1 ADKLLRLVGG
11 EQGKVLQPGD
21 FADALTKQFQQQRN
35 GKRRDDDADRSPAV
49 AVERREKAA
58 KAGQRSAEAK
68 QVECTG
74 DEIRRFGPL
83 AHRSEEHTSE
93 LQSPCNLVCRLLLEK
108 KKKK

>member
-1 ADKLLRLVGG
+1 MLRVVNGNADKLLRLVGG

-83 AHRSEEHTSE
+83 AHRHAD
-93 LQSPCNLVCRLLLEK
+93 LLGLVKRNRDTKL
-108 KKKK
+108 